1 MRANKTQ
8 FFFPKEQHFAIA
20 VGESRRK
27 RFGNRE
33 RERERERERRKKNK
47 TENKKENGARP
58 SRSIQPKKSKENW
71 FAGRLAKKTG
81 SMGQVGSEFTQFS
94 RVLLGFIRFYLVLPG
109 FPSFNSYYWRLPS
122 FTGFLLDFTGFYLL

>member
-33 RERERERERRKKNK
+33 RERETQKKTKPKTKRKTVQGRRGPSNRKK
-47 TENKKENGARP
+47 
-58 SRSIQPKKSKENW
+58 
-71 FAGRLAKKTG
+71 AKKIG
-81 SMGQVGSEFTQFS
+81 LLADWQRK
-94 RVLLGFIRFYLVLPG
+94 RVQWAKLVQ
-109 FPSFNSYYWRLPS
+109 SLPS
-122 FTGFLLDFTGFYLL
+122 LAEFYWVSFGST

>member
-33 RERERERERRKKNK
+33 RERETQKKTKPKTKRKTVQGRR
-47 TENKKENGARP
+47 GP
-58 SRSIQPKKSKENW
+58 SNQKKSKENW
-71 FAGRLAKKTG
+71 FSGRLAKKTG